1 MGRRSTHTPQQLREL
16 ILDAAQD
23 IIQDQGLAGLSAR
36 EVARRIE
43 YSPGTIYNM
52 FENLDDVVLHVEA
65 RVLDALDRR
74 LGSVLTDTGNPT
86 DRIGRLALAYLDF
99 THEKPRLWNLL
110 FEHHMPADAQLPSW
124 YQQKLEGLMGRVE
137 EAMAPLFARASD
149 RQRAARAVGRCARH
163 HALHGR
169 QAVRRDD
176 RVASRPIDL
185 VATYLALAPRA
196 APPDNNRPRIATLL
210 PGGAYGAGPTA
221 SALPSHAD
229 PAIPTAR
236 APIDVGPGSP
246 ASPRQG
252 PGGILFRDGWKLPL
266 ACLRIR
272 DVDRPPAGRR
282 PGGRSPA
289 RSRA

>member
-74 LGSVLTDTGNPT
+74 LGSVLTDSGNPG
-86 DRIGRLALAYLDF
+86 DRIGRLAQAYLAF

-110 FEHHMPADAQLPSW
+110 FEHHMPADAQLPPW

-137 EAMAPLFARASD
+137 EAMAPLFPPGREAD
-149 RQRAARAVGRCARH
+149 RQRAARVLWAGV
-163 HALHGR
+163 HGITSLSTADKLSVVTTESANR
-169 QAVRRDD
+169 L
-176 RVASRPIDL
+176 VADL
-185 VATYLALAPRA
+185 VATYLAGLAAGGSAPGDKA
-196 APPDNNRPRIATLL
+196 A
-210 PGGAYGAGPTA
+210 
-221 SALPSHAD
+221 
-229 PAIPTAR
+229 
-236 APIDVGPGSP
+236 
-246 ASPRQG
+246 
-252 PGGILFRDGWKLPL
+252 
-266 ACLRIR
+266 
-272 DVDRPPAGRR
+272 
-282 PGGRSPA
+282 
-289 RSRA
+289 